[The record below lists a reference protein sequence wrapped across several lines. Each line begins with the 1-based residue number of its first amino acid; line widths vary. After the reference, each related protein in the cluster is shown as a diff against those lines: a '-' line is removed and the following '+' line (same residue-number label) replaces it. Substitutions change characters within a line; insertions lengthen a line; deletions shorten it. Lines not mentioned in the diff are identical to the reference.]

1 MKTML
6 MVAAGVAVGCT
17 VVIAVLVQ
25 ILVQLTPVLVA
36 VAVAVLVLHLVRN
49 RRPRQNGQVLPAAPW
64 TPPYVPPAP
73 QAPVPSPST
82 VAAPAA
88 AAPVTDLYLRWG
100 PSEPEGLD
108 TAPVFTPRVAL
119 PAGRRGRAGSRPT
132 GSDRGRRP

>member
-6 MVAAGVAVGCT
+6 MVAAGVVVGCT

-36 VAVAVLVLHLVRN
+36 VAVAVLVLHLVRH
-49 RRPRQNGQVLPAAPW
+49 RRPRQNVQVLPAAPW
-64 TPPYVPPAP
+64 TPPYVAPAP

-82 VAAPAA
+82 VAAPPA

-100 PSEPEGLD
+100 PSEPESPD
-108 TAPVFTPRVAL
+108 RVPAFTPRAAL
-119 PAGRRGRAGSRPT
+119 PPSRRHRAGSRPA
-132 GSDRGRRP
+132 GSDRGQRP